1 MKTNFDAAFDQGT
14 KSATV
19 GILVRNNEGF
29 VMATCT
35 YPFEHM
41 VYSTA
46 AETCTQVNKEAHLL
60 AEEGRRHV
68 LPRIWVEE
76 LPREVKVEGEK
87 NRRAI
92 LGRS

>member
-1 MKTNFDAAFDQGT
+1 
-14 KSATV
+14 
-19 GILVRNNEGF
+19 
-29 VMATCT
+29 
-35 YPFEHM
+35 M

-46 AETCTQVNKEAHLL
+46 AEVKACSHLYGRFWVSRILVEGDVLTIIKKTCTQVNKEAHLL